1 VRPVALIDAGEE
13 QQFGG
18 KASKLALALKA
29 GLPVPPGFSL
39 GTVHVEAVAN
49 SHEETLNN
57 LRESFKAL
65 GGPCAVR
72 SSAIGE
78 DSDAASF
85 AGQHLTL
92 LNIRHE
98 DEIVPAVLQ
107 VRASAH
113 TEAARA
119 YRRKMGLDETPR
131 VAVVVQRMIEPT
143 CAGVM
148 FTKHPISGEDQR
160 VIEAAWGLGEAVV
173 AGLVVPDNFVLST
186 DGKVLKRLIGVK
198 DIALR
203 SNPDGGTVEE
213 PVDEELIDAA
223 SLSDSQL
230 SQLHELARLCEA
242 HFGSGLDIEWGFV
255 QDKLFL
261 LQCRSMTR
269 NRTRDSD
276 CSGGL

>member
-1 VRPVALIDAGEE
+1 MKPVALIDASDEG
-13 QQFGG
+13 QFGG
-18 KASKLALALKA
+18 KAAKLSAALRA
-29 GLPVPPGFSL
+29 GLPVPPGFAL
-39 GTVHVEAVAN
+39 GTVHVEAIAN
-49 SHEETLNN
+49 SDVDTSNR
-57 LRESFKAL
+57 LRECFKAME
-65 GGPCAVR
+65 GACAVR

-78 DSDAASF
+78 DSESASF

-92 LNIRHE
+92 LNVRHE

-119 YRRKMGLDETPR
+119 YRREMGLDETPS

-173 AGLVVPDNFVLST
+173 AGLVIPDNFTMSS
-186 DGKVLKRLIGVK
+186 DGKILKRQIGVK

-203 SNPDGGTVEE
+203 SSPAGGTVEE
-213 PVDEELIDAA
+213 AVDEELVAA
-223 SLSDSQL
+223 SCLSDLQL
-230 SQLHELARLCEA
+230 SRLHELARLCET
-242 HFGSGLDIEWGFV
+242 HFGFGLDIEWGFV
-255 QDKLFL
+255 HDELFL

-269 NRTRDSD
+269 NRTR
-276 CSGGL
+276 G

>member
-1 VRPVALIDAGEE
+1 MKPVALIDASDEE
-13 QQFGG
+13 QFGG
-18 KASKLALALKA
+18 KASKLSAALKA
-29 GLPVPPGFSL
+29 GLPVPPGFAL
-39 GTVHVEAVAN
+39 GTAHVEAIAN
-49 SHEETLNN
+49 SDVETVRH

-65 GGPCAVR
+65 EGACAVR

-78 DSDAASF
+78 DSDGASF

-92 LNIRHE
+92 LNIRDE
-98 DEIVPAVLQ
+98 SEIVTAVLQ

-113 TEAARA
+113 TDAARA
-119 YRRKMGLDETPR
+119 YRRKMGLDGTPR

-173 AGLVVPDNFVLST
+173 AGLVIPDNFALSAE
-186 DGKVLKRLIGVK
+186 GKILSRQIGMK

-203 SNPDGGTVEE
+203 SAPDGGTIEE
-213 PVDEELIDAA
+213 PVDEELAA
-223 SLSDSQL
+223 SSCLSDPQL
-230 SQLHELARLCEA
+230 AELHKLARLCEA
-242 HFGSGLDIEWGFV
+242 HFGLGLDIEWGFV
-255 QDKLFL
+255 NDDLFL

-269 NRTRDSD
+269 NR
-276 CSGGL
+276 

>member
-1 VRPVALIDAGEE
+1 VRPVALIDASDDE
-13 QQFGG
+13 QFGG
-18 KASKLALALKA
+18 KAAKLSAALSA
-29 GLPVPPGFSL
+29 GLPVPPGLAL
-39 GTVHVEAVAN
+39 GTAHVEAVAN
-49 SHEETLNN
+49 SHEETLNE

-78 DSDAASF
+78 DSETASF

-98 DEIVPAVLQ
+98 DEVVPAVLQ
-107 VRASAH
+107 VRASARA
-113 TEAARA
+113 EAARA

-160 VIEAAWGLGEAVV
+160 VIEAAWGLGEVVV
-173 AGLVVPDNFVLST
+173 AGLVVPDNFTVSR
-186 DGKVLKRLIGVK
+186 DGTILKRQIGVK

-203 SNPDGGTVEE
+203 SSPNGGTIEE
-213 PVDEELIDAA
+213 PVDEDLIG
-223 SLSDSQL
+223 SSCLSDLQL
-230 SQLHELARLCEA
+230 AQLHDLARLCET

-255 QDKLFL
+255 EDELFL
-261 LQCRSMTR
+261 LQCRSITR
-269 NRTRDSD
+269 NPTQE
-276 CSGGL
+276 

>member
-1 VRPVALIDAGEE
+1 MKPVGLIDASDEG
-13 QQFGG
+13 QFGG
-18 KASKLALALKA
+18 KAAKLSAGLKA
-29 GLPVPPGFSL
+29 GLPVPPGFAL
-39 GTVHVEAVAN
+39 GTAHVEAIAN
-49 SHEETLNN
+49 SHEEAVRH
-57 LRESFKAL
+57 LRESFKSL
-65 GGPCAVR
+65 KGPCAVR

-78 DSDAASF
+78 DSENASF

-92 LNIRHE
+92 LNVRHE
-98 DEIVPAVLQ
+98 HEVVPAVLQ

-160 VIEAAWGLGEAVV
+160 VIEAAWGLGESVV
-173 AGLVVPDNFVLST
+173 AGVVVPDNFVVSR
-186 DGKVLKRLIGVK
+186 GGEILKRQIGVK

-203 SNPDGGTVEE
+203 SSADGGTIEE
-213 PVDEELIDAA
+213 SVDEDLVNA
-223 SLSDSQL
+223 SCLSDDQL
-230 SQLHELARLCEA
+230 ASLHELAGLCEA
-242 HFGSGLDIEWGFV
+242 HFGYGLDVEFGFV
-255 QDKLFL
+255 ENELFL

-269 NRTRDSD
+269 NR
-276 CSGGL
+276 G

>member
-1 VRPVALIDAGEE
+1 MKPVALIDAAT
-13 QQFGG
+13 
-18 KASKLALALKA
+18 KNNSAARPLSSSVALRA
-29 GLPVPPGFSL
+29 GLPVPPGFAL
-39 GTVHVEAVAN
+39 ATDHVEAVAK
-49 SHEETLNN
+49 SHEETLND

-78 DSDAASF
+78 DSETASF

-98 DEIVPAVLQ
+98 EEISPAVLQ

-173 AGLVVPDNFVLST
+173 AGIVVPDNFVVSP
-186 DGKVLKRLIGVK
+186 DGEILKRQIGVK

-203 SNPDGGTVEE
+203 SAPDGGTVEE
-213 PVDEELIDAA
+213 PVDEELVEA
-223 SLSDSQL
+223 SCLSDPQL
-230 SQLHELARLCEA
+230 AQLHELARLCEA

-255 QDKLFL
+255 DDELFL

-269 NRTRDSD
+269 NRAQE
-276 CSGGL
+276 

>member
-1 VRPVALIDAGEE
+1 MKPVALISASDEG
-13 QQFGG
+13 QFGG
-18 KASKLALALKA
+18 KAAKLSTALRA
-29 GLPVPPGFSL
+29 GLPVPPGFALS
-39 GTVHVEAVAN
+39 TTHVEAIAN
-49 SHEETLNN
+49 SHEETVNH
-57 LRESFKAL
+57 LRESFTAL
-65 GGPCAVR
+65 KGACAVR

-78 DSDAASF
+78 DSDSASF

-92 LNIRHE
+92 LNVRHE
-98 DEIVPAVLQ
+98 DEIVSAVLQ

-173 AGLVVPDNFVLST
+173 AGLVVPDNFALNR
-186 DGKVLKRLIGVK
+186 DGTIVKRQIGTK

-203 SNPDGGTVEE
+203 NSPDGGTIEE
-213 PVDEELIDAA
+213 PVDEELIEA
-223 SLSDSQL
+223 SCLNDPQL
-230 SQLHELARLCEA
+230 AQLHELARLCEE

-255 QDKLFL
+255 KEELFL
-261 LQCRSMTR
+261 LQCRAMTR
-269 NRTRDSD
+269 NV
-276 CSGGL
+276 G

>member
-1 VRPVALIDAGEE
+1 MKPVALINAGDDG
-13 QQFGG
+13 QFGG
-18 KASKLALALKA
+18 KASKLSQALRA
-29 GLPVPPGFSL
+29 GLPVPPGLAL
-39 GTVHVEAVAN
+39 GTAHVEAVAN
-49 SHEETLNN
+49 SHEETLND
-57 LRESFKAL
+57 LRESFRAL
-65 GGPCAVR
+65 AGPCAVR

-78 DSDAASF
+78 DSESASF

-98 DEIVPAVLQ
+98 DEIIPAVLQ

-119 YRRKMGLDETPR
+119 YRRKLGLDETPR

-160 VIEAAWGLGEAVV
+160 IIEAAWGLGEAVV
-173 AGLVVPDNFVLST
+173 AGIVVPDTCVVSA
-186 DGKVLKRLIGVK
+186 DGEILKRQIGVK

-203 SNPDGGTVEE
+203 SAPDGGTIEE
-213 PVDEELIDAA
+213 PVDEELIGA
-223 SLSDSQL
+223 SCLSDAQL
-230 SQLHELARLCEA
+230 AQLHELARLCEA

-255 QDKLFL
+255 DDELFL

-269 NRTRDSD
+269 NRTQE
-276 CSGGL
+276 